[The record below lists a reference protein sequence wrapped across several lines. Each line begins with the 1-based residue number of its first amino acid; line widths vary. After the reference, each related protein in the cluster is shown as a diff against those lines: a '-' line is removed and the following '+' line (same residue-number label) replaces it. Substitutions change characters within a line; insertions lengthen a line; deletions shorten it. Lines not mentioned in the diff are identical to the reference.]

1 MYNLLYKSLEIQFN
15 LFQNRIWNVQIIGFE
30 FLIIKTRVLNPIKY
44 NYILL
49 KRNNED
55 KMKIVTTPMCEEIL
69 KLAGLKE
76 YQVSLN
82 PDSTDADIAVVLSET
97 NTGMKS
103 IKLKLNTFKQ
113 IQDSVDVL
121 RTNLG
126 TGNIEEKSTIPL
138 PSWDKT
144 QNRNIKVKVYSNF
157 LKDIVEDMG
166 YTVVNGNEYPDYLVY
181 PDYIRDEIK
190 GELDSMG
197 ENYVEIASHKNSPIN
212 PVKRAELRYKLLE
225 KKLCMKH

>member
-1 MYNLLYKSLEIQFN
+1 
-15 LFQNRIWNVQIIGFE
+15 
-30 FLIIKTRVLNPIKY
+30 
-44 NYILL
+44 
-49 KRNNED
+49 
-55 KMKIVTTPMCEEIL
+55 MKIVTTPMCEEIL

-76 YQVSLN
+76 YQISLN
-82 PDSTDADIAVVLSET
+82 PDSTAADIAVVLSET
-97 NTGMKS
+97 NTDIKS

-113 IQDSVDVL
+113 IQDSVDVV

-126 TGNIEEKSTIPL
+126 SESLKEESTIPL

-144 QNRNIKVKVYSNF
+144 ENRNIKVKVYSNF

-166 YTVVNGNEYPDYLVY
+166 YTVVNGNEYHDYLVY
-181 PDYIRDEIK
+181 PDYIRDEIL
-190 GELDSMG
+190 GELDSMD

>member
-1 MYNLLYKSLEIQFN
+1 
-15 LFQNRIWNVQIIGFE
+15 
-30 FLIIKTRVLNPIKY
+30 
-44 NYILL
+44 
-49 KRNNED
+49 
-55 KMKIVTTPMCEEIL
+55 MKIVTTPMCEEIL

-76 YQVSLN
+76 YQISLN

-97 NTGMKS
+97 NTDMKS

-113 IQDSVDVL
+113 IQDSVDVV

-126 TGNIEEKSTIPL
+126 SGILKEESLIPL
-138 PSWDKT
+138 PSLDKT
-144 QNRNIKVKVYSNF
+144 ENRNIKVKVYSNF

-166 YTVVNGNEYPDYLVY
+166 YTVVNGNEYHDYLVY
-181 PDYIRDEIK
+181 PDYIRDEIQ
-190 GELDSMG
+190 GELDSMD

>member
-1 MYNLLYKSLEIQFN
+1 
-15 LFQNRIWNVQIIGFE
+15 
-30 FLIIKTRVLNPIKY
+30 
-44 NYILL
+44 
-49 KRNNED
+49 
-55 KMKIVTTPMCEEIL
+55 MKIVTTPMCEEIL

-97 NTGMKS
+97 NTDMQS

-113 IQDSVDVL
+113 IQGSIEIV
-121 RTNLG
+121 RTKLG
-126 TGNIEEKSTIPL
+126 TGSIEEESSIQL
-138 PSWDKT
+138 PNWVNT
-144 QNRNIKVKVYSNF
+144 RNRNIKVKVYSNF
-157 LKDIVEDMG
+157 LRDIVEDMG
-166 YTVVNGNEYPDYLVY
+166 YAVINGNEHHDYLVY
-181 PDYIRDEIK
+181 PDYIRDEIQ

-197 ENYVEIASHKNSPIN
+197 ENSIEIASHKNSPIN